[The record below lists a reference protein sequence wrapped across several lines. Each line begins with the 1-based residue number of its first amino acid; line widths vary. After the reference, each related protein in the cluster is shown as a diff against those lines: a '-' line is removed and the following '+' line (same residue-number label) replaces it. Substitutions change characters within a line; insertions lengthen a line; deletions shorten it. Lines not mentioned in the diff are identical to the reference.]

1 MQAPIALLGGR
12 LADGPRYQAT
22 VTLERAGPTLLEAL
36 GADNGDTALAAA
48 RAAGAHAAR
57 LLAAGVWNR
66 DHKPSNLMFDGPPDG
81 PIDPGGLRL
90 IDLDGLRK
98 GAPPEAPA
106 RMLASLIIEPV
117 GSARPLSP
125 AVVEAIA
132 EGLAADQDPGALLAQ
147 AQRLVADHG
156 DARPARDPAEAERRR
171 RAGAASGRG
180 GGDTL

>member
-36 GADNGDTALAAA
+36 GSDDGDTALAAA

-66 DHKPSNLMFDGPPDG
+66 DHKPSNLMFDGPG
-81 PIDPGGLRL
+81 ALRL
-90 IDLDGLRK
+90 IDLDGLRR

-106 RMLASLIIEPV
+106 RMLASLAIEPT
-117 GSARPLSP
+117 GLGRPLP
-125 AVVEAIA
+125 PELLGAIA
-132 EGLAADQDPGALLAQ
+132 TGLAEGGSKSELLTEAE
-147 AQRLVADHG
+147 RLITRHG

-171 RAGAASGRG
+171 RAGAPSGRG